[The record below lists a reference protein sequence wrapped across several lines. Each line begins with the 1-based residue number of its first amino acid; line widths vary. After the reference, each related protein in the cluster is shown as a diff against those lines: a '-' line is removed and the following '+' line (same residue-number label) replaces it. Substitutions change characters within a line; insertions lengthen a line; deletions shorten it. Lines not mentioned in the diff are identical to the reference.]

1 MNFFRVLKNLIFRCA
16 HNANLRANDWATNAV
31 GRNYSHSFG
40 YGIMDAACMVKLAK
54 SWTSVAEQ
62 GKCTVGLEKPG
73 SIFVPGKS
81 SQTSVIRVK
90 SCDDVS
96 FIGKKNY

>member
-1 MNFFRVLKNLIFRCA
+1 
-16 HNANLRANDWATNAV
+16 
-31 GRNYSHSFG
+31 
-40 YGIMDAACMVKLAK
+40 MVKLAK